1 MTFHQYLGGKE
12 GKRKRGLVAIT
23 ESGMEY
29 RGTTAE
35 SKNTSKYLVGVFK
48 PAKGK
53 LYLMDAGQV
62 IALRQGNVKDAE
74 ADEAT
79 ERAAVAARAEGP
91 GQYNRQAAKQAL
103 VEGFGSRRKASDM
116 SVKRSNV
123 VSTENIQSRDAVIAL
138 LKNTAAATPQAEDE
152 SLSNRPPHNLDAE
165 ALSECF
171 PLEGI
176 APAEELSA
184 LTTAGRGLME
194 VKPRTLDRSPSHL
207 ASHMRVLWQAV
218 KSGVQ
223 PYWCDDMVWSF
234 AQRADAIQDVPK
246 AQKGAA
252 LMHLVYMHILHHLG
266 RRLGDEEQAVQK
278 LTVQQCP
285 QGLATSLVKRFSE
298 TQVENGQ
305 SKQVRTPDMCD
316 RLLLYI
322 AAQSLNLAQ
331 YQVDLAA
338 FAENLKMSQLDA
350 RKYFMALGCKSSSK
364 RSADEEG
371 AMTKAGTWMKL
382 SLPLKFPDPPRRQ
395 RGK

>member
-1 MTFHQYLGGKE
+1 MDQQHPGEDAAPAFAP
-12 GKRKRGLVAIT
+12 KRKKH
-23 ESGMEY
+23 S
-29 RGTTAE
+29 
-35 SKNTSKYLVGVFK
+35 
-48 PAKGK
+48 
-53 LYLMDAGQV
+53 
-62 IALRQGNVKDAE
+62 
-74 ADEAT
+74 
-79 ERAAVAARAEGP
+79 
-91 GQYNRQAAKQAL
+91 
-103 VEGFGSRRKASDM
+103 
-116 SVKRSNV
+116 
-123 VSTENIQSRDAVIAL
+123 
-138 LKNTAAATPQAEDE
+138 
-152 SLSNRPPHNLDAE
+152 
-165 ALSECF
+165 F
-171 PLEGI
+171 PLFLG
-176 APAEELSA
+176 
-184 LTTAGRGLME
+184 
-194 VKPRTLDRSPSHL
+194 
-207 ASHMRVLWQAV
+207 
-218 KSGVQ
+218 GVQ

-350 RKYFMALGCKSSSK
+350 RKYFTALGCKSSAK

-371 AMTKAGTWMKL
+371 ATTKAGTWMKL